1 MFEFL
6 KANRRKTDQVDN
18 EPPESMAHAS
28 VPASSQQ
35 HTSTHRDLAKIV
47 LRDTLRNNG
56 IPTEWITC
64 EPISRTGS
72 DGRKSLFI
80 QLVIQR
86 WNDRLMQYTP
96 LLQRQLMEGLQRFD
110 PSSDHSGHVVV
121 WKFSPD
127 CGYPHTAMPASD
139 SWIDKTAAAAKP
151 KFDLPPS
158 DRDTMDDGF
167 TPTIPS
173 ALR

>member
-6 KANRRKTDQVDN
+6 KQNRTKSDRNDN
-18 EPPESMAHAS
+18 EPPESGSHLSM
-28 VPASSQQ
+28 PASSQQ

-56 IPTEWITC
+56 IPTEWISC

-72 DGRKSLFI
+72 DGKKSLFI

-86 WNDRLMQYTP
+86 WHDGLMQYAP
-96 LLQRQLMEGLQRFD
+96 LLQRQLLEGLQRFD
-110 PSSDHSGHVVV
+110 PSSDHSGHTVA
-121 WKFSPD
+121 WKFAPE
-127 CGYPHTAMPASD
+127 CGYPHTVMPD
-139 SWIDKTAAAAKP
+139 PERWIDKTMAKP

-158 DRDTMDDGF
+158 DRDRMDDGF
-167 TPTIPS
+167 VPTIPS
-173 ALR
+173 QLR